1 MNRNLQLIAYENRF
15 FMELLT
21 VRIMMNE
28 KIIKVELNREDMNM
42 KILGI

>member
-1 MNRNLQLIAYENRF
+1 
-15 FMELLT
+15 MELLT

>member
-1 MNRNLQLIAYENRF
+1 
-15 FMELLT
+15 MELLT

-28 KIIKVELNREDMNM
+28 KIIKVELNREDVNM